1 MMHWSERVFSR
12 QWNWHLV
19 WLSRPFFWV
28 SEAGLHA
35 AEKMTFPGSVS
46 TSVQNVDTIHQVNP
60 FTVRQTQQALPWTSQ
75 QQWTKDTGFRHTI
88 QKKRQCTRAKWRI
101 VTRQTEETQQHMPLH
116 QYSVSPFIRQ
126 FMLHNAVHTGTRSPG
141 SHLWWGWGRGML
153 VVHGEGWG
161 SSCIREVERAWETTL
176 SFCLCW
182 NLLTMVCRCYYSPV
196 LCYLKTGR
204 AE

>member
-1 MMHWSERVFSR
+1 MLTHSPSGKHSKLFHE
-12 QWNWHLV
+12 
-19 WLSRPFFWV
+19 PV
-28 SEAGLHA
+28 SNNELRIPDSG
-35 AEKMTFPGSVS
+35 
-46 TSVQNVDTIHQVNP
+46 
-60 FTVRQTQQALPWTSQ
+60 
-75 QQWTKDTGFRHTI
+75 I
-88 QKKRQCTRAKWRI
+88 QYRKKRHCTRAKWRI
-101 VTRQTEETQQHMPLH
+101 VTRQTEETQQQMPLH

-126 FMLHNAVHTGTRSPG
+126 FMLHNAVHTGTRSSE

-153 VVHGEGWG
+153 VVRGEGWD